1 MKPALEERE
10 TVVNYG
16 RLDDTATVYTTDER
30 VMNKLD
36 KFVENSPDWEF
47 VKQETSEGDI
57 VSKTYRCP
65 VSLISFRNRSKKGTM
80 SEEQRRA
87 NAERLR
93 NRQARK
99 IQNNSSP

>member
-47 VKQETSEGDI
+47 VKQETNEGDI

-65 VSLISFRNRSKKGTM
+65 VEFISFRSKSRKGNM
-80 SEEQRRA
+80 SEEQKRA

-93 NRQARK
+93 RIQAHR
-99 IQNNSSP
+99 IQNNSFS